1 MYLRSVAKIGQ
12 CVGLRA
18 RCRGMKKDPSWLVSR
33 RSSKVNGADAAML
46 EGVEWTGVLYQL

>member
-18 RCRGMKKDPSWLVSR
+18 RCRGKKKDPSWLVSGR
-33 RSSKVNGADAAML
+33 PSKVNSADAAMH
-46 EGVEWTGVLYQL
+46 ERVEWTGVL

>member
-1 MYLRSVAKIGQ
+1 MYLRNVAKIGQ

-18 RCRGMKKDPSWLVSR
+18 RCRGIKKDPSWLVSG
-33 RSSKVNGADAAML
+33 RSSKVNSVDAAMH